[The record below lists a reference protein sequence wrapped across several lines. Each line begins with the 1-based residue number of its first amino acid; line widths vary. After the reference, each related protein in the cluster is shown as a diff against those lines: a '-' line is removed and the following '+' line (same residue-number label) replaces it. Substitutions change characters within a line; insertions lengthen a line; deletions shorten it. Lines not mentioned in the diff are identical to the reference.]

1 MPLRTTVLRNSFRT
15 FSSTCALRRPLM
27 ASLIV
32 LALALVLAGCAAGPA
47 ATRGEVTVYVAGP
60 LSGFQANTG
69 QTVAGGVRL
78 MAEQVN
84 RAGGLLGYKIKV
96 IALDDEADSEVA
108 VSVAG
113 QIKEAIQR
121 GERVIGVIGHPNSGQ
136 TDAAMAIYKDLPIIV
151 ITPTASEV
159 SLTQRGF
166 RNFFR
171 VNAANDVQAKIGA
184 EYLVN
189 RLGAKKIAVLYN
201 DDPYGIDL
209 GKLTAAELKRLGA
222 QTPLALQVKV
232 EQNRFGAEVERIK
245 AAGVDAIYYA
255 GYEVECPYLRADL
268 RDAGLGQLTF
278 MASDGCFL
286 AATIDNAD
294 GAAEGMYVTGF
305 APSPKSAVDQAW
317 VQAYQAVEYRNPD
330 TYSINGYSAMQVL
343 VEGTK
348 KAGALNAAR
357 IADAI
362 RKLELTTPLGK
373 VRFLDNGDLAAPQIY
388 IFQVKNGEFVQVA
401 P

>member
-1 MPLRTTVLRNSFRT
+1 MKKFPVW
-15 FSSTCALRRPLM
+15 M
-27 ASLIV
+27 V
-32 LALALVLAGCAAGPA
+32 LAFVIGLSLAACTSRAP
-47 ATRGEVTVYVAGP
+47 TKGEAIVYVAGP

-78 MAEQVN
+78 MAEQLN
-84 RAGGLLGYKIKV
+84 RAGGLLGYKVRV
-96 IALDDEADSEVA
+96 IALDDEADSDVA
-108 VSVAG
+108 VAVAE
-113 QIKEAIQR
+113 QIKEAVAR
-121 GERVIGVIGHPNSGQ
+121 GDRVIGVIGHPNSGQ
-136 TDAAMAIYKDLPIIV
+136 TAAAMGIYKDLQLVV

-159 SLTQRGF
+159 ALTQQGY

-171 VNAANDVQAKIGA
+171 VNAANDLQAKAGA

-189 RLGAKKIAVLYN
+189 KLGARKVAVLYN

-209 GKLTAAELKRLGA
+209 GKLVAEELAALGA
-222 QTPLALQVKV
+222 AVPFTAQVAV
-232 EQNRFGAEVERIK
+232 EQNRFAGEVARIK
-245 AAGVDAIYYA
+245 DAGVDAVYYA

-268 RDAGLGQLTF
+268 RDAGLGGLTF

-286 AATIDNAD
+286 AATIDNSD

-305 APSPKSAVDQAW
+305 APSPKTAVDQTW

-343 VEGTK
+343 AEGVK
-348 KAGALNAAR
+348 KAGTLSANKVS
-357 IADAI
+357 DAI
-362 RKLELTTPLGK
+362 RQLDVKTPLGA
-373 VRFLDNGDLAAPQIY
+373 VQFQDNGDLRAAQIF
-388 IFQVKNGEFVQVA
+388 IFQVKDGQFVQVA

>member
-1 MPLRTTVLRNSFRT
+1 MKRYTIWVLMLIAVW
-15 FSSTCALRRPLM
+15 ALSACTSGAPTKGDV
-27 ASLIV
+27 I
-32 LALALVLAGCAAGPA
+32 
-47 ATRGEVTVYVAGP
+47 VYVAGP

-78 MAEQVN
+78 MAEQLN
-84 RAGGLLGYKIKV
+84 RAGGLLGYKVKV
-96 IALDDEADSEVA
+96 IALDDEADSDVA
-108 VSVAG
+108 AGVAQ
-113 QIKEAIQR
+113 QIKEAVER
-121 GERVIGVIGHPNSGQ
+121 GDKVLGVIGHPNSGQ
-136 TDAAMAIYKDLPIIV
+136 TAAAMAIYKDLPLIV

-159 SLTQRGF
+159 GLTSQGF

-171 VNAANDVQAKIGA
+171 VNAANDLQATAGA
-184 EYLVN
+184 EYLVAK
-189 RLGAKKIAVLYN
+189 LGAKKVAVLYN
-201 DDPYGIDL
+201 DDSYGIDL
-209 GKLTAAELKRLGA
+209 GKLVAGELQRLGA
-222 QTPLALQVKV
+222 QVALSAQVKV
-232 EQNRFGAEVERIK
+232 EQNRFLDEVARVK

-268 RDAGLGQLTF
+268 RDAGLDGLTF

-305 APSPKSAVDQAW
+305 APSPKTAVDQTW

-330 TYSINGYSAMQVL
+330 TYSVNGYSAMEVL
-343 VEGTK
+343 AEGAK
-348 KAGALNAAR
+348 KAGSLSAAK

-362 RKLELTTPLGK
+362 RKLDLNTPLGN
-373 VRFLDNGDLAAPQIY
+373 VQFQDNGDLRNAQIY
-388 IFQVKNGEFVQVA
+388 IFQVTGGQFVQVA

>member
-1 MPLRTTVLRNSFRT
+1 MNRLSVW
-15 FSSTCALRRPLM
+15 
-27 ASLIV
+27 IV
-32 LALALVLAGCAAGPA
+32 LILVVIVGLAACTPSAAP
-47 ATRGEVTVYVAGP
+47 TKGEVIVYVAGP

-78 MAEQVN
+78 MAEQLN
-84 RAGGLLGYKIKV
+84 RSGGLLGYKVKV
-96 IALDDEADSEVA
+96 IALDDEADSDVA
-108 VSVAG
+108 AAVAE
-113 QIKEAIQR
+113 QIRDALAR

-136 TDAAMAIYKDLPIIV
+136 TAAAMAIYKDLPIVV

-159 SLTQRGF
+159 GLTRQGY

-171 VNAANDVQAKIGA
+171 VNAANDLQAQAGA
-184 EYLVN
+184 AYLVN
-189 RLGAKKIAVLYN
+189 QLGAKKVAVLYN

-209 GKLTAAELKRLGA
+209 GRLVADELTRLGA
-222 QTPLALQVKV
+222 TVPLSLQVAV
-232 EQNRFGAEVERIK
+232 EQNRFQAEVARIK
-245 AAGVDAIYYA
+245 ESGADAIYYA

-268 RDAGLGQLTF
+268 RDAGLAGLTF

-294 GAAEGMYVTGF
+294 GAAEGMYITGF
-305 APSPKSAVDQAW
+305 APSPKTAVDQAW

-343 VEGTK
+343 AEGVK
-348 KAGALNAAR
+348 KAGTLSAAQV
-357 IADAI
+357 ADAI
-362 RKLELTTPLGK
+362 RKLDITTPLGK
-373 VRFLDNGDLAAPQIY
+373 VQFQENGDLRSAKIY
-388 IFQVKNGEFVQVA
+388 IFQVKDGQFVQVA